1 MKMQLITPVA
11 LALVATRASAK
22 VLNDGTDFRY
32 GKGFNNQVDWQ
43 MAGTSLILSSPLSEP
58 S

>member
-11 LALVATRASAK
+11 LAVFATYASAK

-32 GKGFNNQVDWQ
+32 GKGFDNQVDWQ
-43 MAGTSLILSSPLSEP
+43 MAGEFESFLTLPDLS
-58 S
+58 